1 MNENSCYKPVIHMK
15 HRRMFWVWYREFYI
29 SGVRL
34 LKLIQ
39 QVNPI
44 AKENNYWGKVQKPSP
59 KLPTTKAKQT
69 NIKNKSLKS

>member
-1 MNENSCYKPVIHMK
+1 MNENSCYKPVTHMK

-29 SGVRL
+29 PGVRL

-39 QVNPI
+39 QANPTT
-44 AKENNYWGKVQKPSP
+44 KENNYWGKVQKPSP